1 MQRFKIR
8 LCILALPQHRTLFF
22 LFLYFFFVY
31 KQLEI
36 VWVSSYSSKVA
47 VDDVLYYPNQS
58 KMKYLKHSRM
68 LTLQLY
74 MIFYSAS
81 KVLLTI
87 QYLLFCLCYNKSLL
101 SYFLFISFFVYHLK
115 TIILIVY
122 LTLNLLSNTFLFLAE
137 IYLFFRVILTAP
149 SEVQLSCLL
158 SAILLVK

>member
-1 MQRFKIR
+1 MQRYKIR
-8 LCILALPQHRTLFF
+8 LCILALPQHRILFF

-31 KQLEI
+31 KQLKI

-47 VDDVLYYPNQS
+47 VDDVLYHLNQS
-58 KMKYLKHSRM
+58 KMKYPKHSRM
-68 LTLQLY
+68 LSLQLY

-87 QYLLFCLCYNKSLL
+87 QYLFCLRYFQSLL

-115 TIILIVY
+115 MIILIVY

-137 IYLFFRVILTAP
+137 IYLFFRLF
-149 SEVQLSCLL
+149 
-158 SAILLVK
+158 